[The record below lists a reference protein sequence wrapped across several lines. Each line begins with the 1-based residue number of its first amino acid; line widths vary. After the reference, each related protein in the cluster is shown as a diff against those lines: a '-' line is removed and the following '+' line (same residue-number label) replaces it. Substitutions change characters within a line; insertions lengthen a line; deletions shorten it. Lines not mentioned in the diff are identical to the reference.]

1 MNDPLSAREE
11 LYKRGQAEQRA
22 GRHKEAAE
30 IFRQVLAQDS
40 KNPAVLC
47 ALGQSLAQLGD
58 FTGGDESFAAAIAAE
73 PNFLP
78 AYRLGGDLAKFS
90 CSEAERGGR
99 KELAL
104 QFRQGAYRYLCA
116 LGVRL
121 VERRAWPEA
130 EQTFREALVLMP
142 FDWAGQV
149 DHGRCLYELG
159 RFEEA
164 EAAIR
169 RGLTLTQNKPLA
181 HFHLGEVLRR
191 RGALA
196 EAEASFRQALAL
208 DPALAAAR
216 SQLALILSQAKRDGS
231 S

>member
-1 MNDPLSAREE
+1 MSDPTSPLEE

-30 IFRQVLAQDS
+30 LFRQVLAQDRAS
-40 KNPAVLC
+40 PTALC
-47 ALGQSLAQLGD
+47 ALGQSYAHLGD
-58 FTGGDESFAAAIAAE
+58 FTLADESFAASIAAA

-78 AYRLGGDLAKFS
+78 AYRLGGDLAKFAGA
-90 CSEAERGGR
+90 EAERTGR
-99 KELAL
+99 KDVAL

-121 VERRAWPEA
+121 VERRAWLEA
-130 EQTFREALVLMP
+130 EQIFREALVLMP
-142 FDWAGQV
+142 LDWAGQV

-159 RFEEA
+159 RLEEA

-169 RGLTLTQNKPLA
+169 RGLTLTQGKPLA
-181 HFHLGEVLRR
+181 HFHLGEALRR

-196 EAEASFRQALAL
+196 DAEAQFRQALAL
-208 DPALAAAR
+208 DPQLAVAQN
-216 SQLALILSQAKRDGS
+216 QLALTLSQAKRDGS
-231 S
+231 P